1 MKNVYRIMA
10 LFLVVPLLV
19 SSNFATAT
27 FSDVPSTHPNFDAI
41 NYVQEQGIVQGYPDG
56 TFRPDS
62 LINRAE
68 FVKIIIEAV
77 LAGQAGGSNCFPDAK
92 AEWFAK
98 YVCFAR
104 LKNFIDGYPD
114 GTFKPANNVNFVES
128 AKILTNVFGYNLQP
142 GMPWYEPYVRKLAE
156 LKAIPL
162 SISSFEQK
170 LTRGEMAEMVY
181 RLKAKITNK
190 ASKTYEELA
199 GLPSHDMNMNMNHA
213 ANLNT
218 NTAPSTNTNST
229 VGTVKEFEVDGQNY
243 SFSPSMIKVKKGDT
257 VKLTFKN
264 IGGFHDF
271 VVDEFAAAT
280 KRINSGQEETI
291 QFVADKTGSFEY
303 YCSVGSHRAMGMKGT
318 LVVE

>member
-1 MKNVYRIMA
+1 MV
-10 LFLVVPLLV
+10 FLLGVSLLTT
-19 SSNFATAT
+19 SNFAVAA
-27 FSDVPSTHPNFDAI
+27 FSDVPSSHPNFDAI

-77 LAGQAGGSNCFPDAK
+77 LAGQASGSNCFPDAK

-104 LKNFIDGYPD
+104 LKKFIDGYPD

-128 AKILTNVFGYNLQP
+128 AKILTNVFGYNIQP
-142 GMPWYEPYVRKLAE
+142 GTPWYKPYVEQLAE
-156 LKAIPL
+156 LKAIPT
-162 SISSFEQK
+162 SITSFEQK
-170 LTRGEMAEMVY
+170 VTRGEMAEMVY

-218 NTAPSTNTNST
+218 NTSPSANTNST
-229 VGTVKEFEVDGQNY
+229 AGSTIKEFVVDGQNY
-243 SFSPSMIKVKKGDT
+243 SFSPSMITVKKGDT

-271 VVDEFAAAT
+271 VIDEFAAST
-280 KRINSGQEETI
+280 KRINTGQEETI
-291 QFVADKTGSFEY
+291 QFVADKTGLFEY